1 MEGPARL
8 EEAGLE
14 SFMGS
19 DLASKAKLLLVEG
32 VEAEELGFFLGVGFL
47 LCLFQEVTLVNPSA
61 SALPSA
67 SVLRA
72 WTVKGQSQKRCPWA

>member
-14 SFMGS
+14 SSLGS
-19 DLASKAKLLLVEG
+19 DWASKAKLLLVEG
-32 VEAEELGFFLGVGFL
+32 VEAEELGFLPGGGFL
-47 LCLFQEVTLVNPSA
+47 LCLFLEVTLVKPSA
-61 SALPSA
+61 SALSSA

-72 WTVKGQSQKRCPWA
+72 